1 MPRKRGFTLIE
12 ILLTLFVLGVVMTI
26 AVSTYGKM
34 RDRAIVAAARA
45 DLRNVATAQELY
57 YQTHDFTYAKD
68 IETLTQ
74 AGFFRPSPGIS
85 VEITAASDEGWEA
98 SATNVAAGVSCQVTS
113 VQSSIQCAYDGSTED
128 REIEGSD
135 GGTILAGPASDPEGD
150 PDS

>member
-12 ILLTLFVLGVVMTI
+12 LLLTLFVLGIVMTI
-26 AVSTYGKM
+26 AVSTYRKM
-34 RDRAIVAAARA
+34 RERAIVAAASA

-68 IETLTQ
+68 VETLTQ

-85 VEITAASDEGWEA
+85 VEITAASEEGWEA

-113 VQSSIQCAYDGSTED
+113 VQSAIQCAYDGLSED

-135 GGTILAGPASDPEGD
+135 GGVILAGPGSNADGD
-150 PDS
+150 PDP